1 MTPEGGRLESSGGS
15 DDATGVSRAGMAE
28 HASRLSEVFARSQ
41 PDVELRRGASARD
54 IESLVQGFDGL
65 HLPDELIELLRVVD
79 GCPEWLLLDV
89 GPSLG
94 AAEILAETRQRAG
107 IESEAAE
114 SADAFCPGWAVITS
128 EGWTFAAMVAQSE
141 PRPRSAVIDLSCGN
155 QGYPVVAASLTA
167 LVAASADAWEAG
179 IHPKQTWDA
188 TEAGQR
194 AYRDTHERRQDLLV
208 ERSREFP
215 SGDGLTARDCVG
227 FWPSAWPVSWPGRDG
242 AEPIPIYLPLS
253 LEEVLAQPGSHR
265 VIEGDIT
272 EVRDRWAVIRDEGAE
287 AWLSIPPGL
296 AKGHDVSAGSRL
308 RFSVLNDHQ
317 PRWPTDL
324 PQDGPPQA
332 LRVTGVF
339 EAL

>member
-1 MTPEGGRLESSGGS
+1 MGEQARRLC
-15 DDATGVSRAGMAE
+15 
-28 HASRLSEVFARSQ
+28 EVFARSQ
-41 PDVELRRGASARD
+41 PEVELRGGASDAD
-54 IESLVQGFDGL
+54 IELLIQGFDEGL
-65 HLPDELIELLRVVD
+65 HLPDELLDLLRVID
-79 GCPEWLLLDV
+79 GCPQWLLLNV
-89 GPSLG
+89 GPSLS

-114 SADAFCPGWAVITS
+114 SADAFCPGWVVITS
-128 EGWTFAAMVAQSE
+128 EGWTFAAVVAESE
-141 PRPRSAVIDLSCGN
+141 PRSRSAVIDLSYGN

-179 IHPKQTWDA
+179 LHPNQNRDA
-188 TEAGQR
+188 TEAGQAVSR
-194 AYRDTHERRQDLLV
+194 HAHQRCGELLV

-227 FWPSAWPVSWPGRDG
+227 FWPSAWPLSWPGRDG
-242 AEPIPIYLPLS
+242 PEPIPIYPRRS
-253 LEEVLAQPGSHR
+253 LEEVLARLGSHN
-265 VIEGDIT
+265 VIEGDIA
-272 EVRDRWAVIRDEGAE
+272 EVRDRWAVIRDGDAE

-296 AKGHDVSAGSRL
+296 AEGHDVSAGSRL

-324 PQDGPPQA
+324 PEDGPPHA

-339 EAL
+339 EVECR